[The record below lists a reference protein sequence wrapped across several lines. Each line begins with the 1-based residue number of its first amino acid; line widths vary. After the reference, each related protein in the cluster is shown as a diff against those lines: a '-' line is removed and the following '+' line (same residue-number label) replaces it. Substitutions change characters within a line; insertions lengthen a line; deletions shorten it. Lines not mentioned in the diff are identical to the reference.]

1 MTIYVYAQEYNKIYI
16 PKKGAVAVFRIKKS
30 KYDRILSLYE
40 KINSGD
46 IIRKSDEADRFGVSE
61 RTIQRDIDDIRAFYD
76 NNSLNIGLDKSIKYD
91 RSQNGYILQS
101 EKAELLSE
109 SEVLAVCKI
118 LLDSRT
124 LVKAEMM
131 PIIDKLLNSYAPTRC
146 KNEISELILSE
157 KFHYC
162 QPHHGQAV
170 LDRLW
175 QLGKVIQ
182 AHHIIDVGYERLKDK
197 SVVERRLQP
206 VAVMASEYYFYLA
219 AFIDDIDKAEH
230 FSDPD
235 DISPTIYRVDRIKSI
250 RDTGE
255 KFTVPYKDR
264 FNDGEFKKRI
274 QFMFG
279 GKLQT
284 LRFTYSGPAVE
295 AILDHIPTAE
305 IKDESDGVY
314 TIEAETFGS
323 GAQMWLKTQGD
334 YVKLMND

>member
-1 MTIYVYAQEYNKIYI
+1 MI
-16 PKKGAVAVFRIKKS
+16 RIKKS

-46 IIRKSDEADRFGVSE
+46 IIRKSDEANRFGVSE

-91 RSQNGYILQS
+91 RAQNGYILQR
-101 EKAELLSE
+101 ENAELLSE

-124 LVKAEMM
+124 LIKSEMM
-131 PIIDKLLNSYAPTRC
+131 PIIDKLLNNYAPARC
-146 KNEISELILSE
+146 RDEISALILSE

-162 QPHHGQAV
+162 QPRHGQAI

-197 SVVERRLQP
+197 SIVERRLQP

-219 AFIDDIDKAEH
+219 AFIDDINKKEH
-230 FSDPD
+230 FSDPE
-235 DISPTIYRVDRIKSI
+235 DISPTIYRVDRIKTI
-250 RDTGE
+250 KDTGE

-274 QFMFG
+274 QFMLG

-284 LRFTYSGPAVE
+284 LRFTYSGPSVE
-295 AILDHIPTAE
+295 AILDRIPPAE
-305 IKDESDGVY
+305 IKDECNGVY

-334 YVKLMND
+334 YIKMLND